1 MRSRVVL
8 GAAMLVLAGP
18 LVLAPS
24 LAAGPSDPIVAARQ
38 ASMKEMAAAARAIAE
53 MFNGKRAYEPA
64 AFKAAADTLSTR
76 AGAALVA
83 EFPQGTLGAP
93 SGARLEIGE
102 ARPEFEA
109 LARHIGRLADALA
122 DKAGNAPPEITADMR
137 MGAGLPMDG
146 GSLLGK
152 RPGAA
157 EADPAKMPAEHL
169 LHLIL
174 QDCTSCHS
182 KFRRKV
188 E

>member
-1 MRSRVVL
+1 MRDRIVVA
-8 GAAMLVLAGP
+8 AAMLALAG
-18 LVLAPS
+18 LLILAPS
-24 LAAGPSDPIVAARQ
+24 LAAGPGDPIVAARQ
-38 ASMKEMAAAARAIAE
+38 ASMKQMAAAARAIAE
-53 MFNGKRAYEPA
+53 MFDGKRAYEPA
-64 AFKAAADTLSTR
+64 AFKAAADTLSAR
-76 AGAALVA
+76 AGALTG

-93 SGARLEIGE
+93 SAARPEIDD

-122 DKAGNAPPEITADMR
+122 DKAGNAPPGITADMR
-137 MGAGLPMDG
+137 MSGPPMDG

-152 RPGAA
+152 RPGAV

-182 KFRRKV
+182 KFRRKA

>member
-1 MRSRVVL
+1 MRLRVAF
-8 GAAMLVLAGP
+8 GAAMLALAGP
-18 LVLAPS
+18 LVLAPT
-24 LAAGPSDPIVAARQ
+24 LAAGPGDTIVPARQ
-38 ASMKEMAAAARAIAE
+38 ASMKEMAAAAKAIAE
-53 MFNGKRAYEPA
+53 MFGGKRGYEPV
-64 AFKAAADTLSTR
+64 AFKAAADTLSART
-76 AGAALVA
+76 GAALVA

-93 SGARLEIGE
+93 SGARLEMEE

-122 DKAGNAPPEITADMR
+122 AKAANAPAGITADMR
-137 MGAGLPMDG
+137 MTGPPMDG

-152 RPGAA
+152 RPGAV
-157 EADPAKMPAEHL
+157 EADPATMPAEHL

-182 KFRRKV
+182 KFRRKI

>member
-1 MRSRVVL
+1 M
-8 GAAMLVLAGP
+8 AVLALAIP
-18 LVLAPS
+18 LAAPS
-24 LAAGPSDPIVAARQ
+24 LAKGPDNAIVTARQ
-38 ASMKEMAAAARAIAE
+38 ASMKEMAAAAKTIAE
-53 MFNGKRAYEPA
+53 MFDGRRAYRADLFKTAAKVLSARTGPA
-64 AFKAAADTLSTR
+64 LI
-76 AGAALVA
+76 A
-83 EFPQGTLGAP
+83 EFPQGTPGAP
-93 SGARLEIGE
+93 SSAAKPEIDQ

-109 LARHIGRLADALA
+109 LAAKA
-122 DKAGNAPPEITADMR
+122 DKAPASITADMR
-137 MGAGLPMDG
+137 MGAGPPMDG

-174 QDCTSCHS
+174 QDCASCHS

>member
-1 MRSRVVL
+1 MRGRVVVA
-8 GAAMLVLAGP
+8 AAMLVLAGP
-18 LVLAPS
+18 LVLAP
-24 LAAGPSDPIVAARQ
+24 LAAGAGDPIVAARQ

-64 AFKAAADTLSTR
+64 AFKAAADTLSAR
-76 AGAALVA
+76 AGVALIS

-102 ARPEFEA
+102 TRPEFEA

-122 DKAGNAPPEITADMR
+122 AKAGNAPAEITADMR
-137 MGAGLPMDG
+137 MTGAPMDG

-152 RPGAA
+152 RPGVA

>member
-1 MRSRVVL
+1 MRDRIVVA
-8 GAAMLVLAGP
+8 AAMLALAG
-18 LVLAPS
+18 LLILTPS
-24 LAAGPSDPIVAARQ
+24 LAAGPGDPIVAARQ
-38 ASMKEMAAAARAIAE
+38 ASMKQMAAAARAIAE
-53 MFNGKRAYEPA
+53 MFDGKRAYEPA
-64 AFKAAADTLSTR
+64 AFKAAADTLSAR
-76 AGAALVA
+76 AGALTG
-83 EFPQGTLGAP
+83 EFPQGTHGAP
-93 SGARLEIGE
+93 SAARPEIDD

-122 DKAGNAPPEITADMR
+122 DKAGNAPPGITADMR
-137 MGAGLPMDG
+137 MSGPPMDG

-152 RPGAA
+152 RPGAV

-182 KFRRKV
+182 KFRRKA

>member
-1 MRSRVVL
+1 MRFRVIL
-8 GAAMLVLAGP
+8 AAAMLALAGP
-18 LVLAPS
+18 TVSAPS
-24 LAAGPSDPIVAARQ
+24 LAAGMGDPIVAARQ
-38 ASMKEMAAAARAIAE
+38 ASMKEMAAAAKAIAE
-53 MFNGKRAYEPA
+53 MFDDKRVYERH
-64 AFKAAADTLSTR
+64 AFQAAADTLSTR
-76 AGAALVA
+76 AGAALIA
-83 EFPQGTLGAP
+83 EFPQGKLGAP
-93 SGARLEIGE
+93 SGARPEIDE

-122 DKAGNAPPEITADMR
+122 VKAGNAPAEITSDMR
-137 MGAGLPMDG
+137 MTGLPMDG

-157 EADPAKMPAEHL
+157 EADPARMPAEHL